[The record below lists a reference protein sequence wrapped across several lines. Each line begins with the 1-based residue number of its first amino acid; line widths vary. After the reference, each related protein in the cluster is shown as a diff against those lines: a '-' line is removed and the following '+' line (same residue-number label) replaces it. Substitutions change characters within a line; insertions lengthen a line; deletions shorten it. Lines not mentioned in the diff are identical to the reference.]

1 MKKIIGFLFLLIV
14 IISACEKDDFCI
26 QNPVTPKLILAF
38 YNTDS
43 RDDLKTVTQ
52 LYVWAEGKEDS
63 LLVNVSQDS
72 IFIPLNVNSIQT
84 LYNLSKDN
92 VVDQFTIE
100 YTPENE
106 YVSRS
111 CGYKIIFNDLNFSTT
126 NNWITDFTALETS
139 LENQDSAHVQIFH

>member
-1 MKKIIGFLFLLIV
+1 MKKIIGFLFLMIV
-14 IISACEKDDFCI
+14 IISSCEKDDFCT

-43 RDDLKTVTQ
+43 RNDLKTIEQ

-72 IFIPLNVNSIQT
+72 IFIPLNVNSNQT
-84 LYNLSKDN
+84 VYNLSKDN
-92 VVDQFTIE
+92 VVEQFTID
-100 YTPENE
+100 YTPENR

-111 CGYKIIFNDLNFSTT
+111 CGYKIIFNDLTFSTT
-126 NNWITDFTALETS
+126 NNWITDFTAIETS

>member
-1 MKKIIGFLFLLIV
+1 MKKIIGFLFLMIV
-14 IISACEKDDFCI
+14 IISSCEKDDFCT

-43 RDDLKTVTQ
+43 RDDLKTIEQ

-72 IFIPLNVNSIQT
+72 IFIPLNVNSNQT
-84 LYNLSKDN
+84 VYNLSKDN
-92 VVDQFTIE
+92 VVEQFTID
-100 YTPENE
+100 YTPENR

-111 CGYKIIFNDLNFSTT
+111 CGYKIIFNDLTFSTT
-126 NNWITDFTALETS
+126 NNWITDFTAIETS

>member
-1 MKKIIGFLFLLIV
+1 MKKIIGFLFLMVV
-14 IISACEKDDFCI
+14 IISSCEKDDFCT

-43 RDDLKTVTQ
+43 RNDLKTIEQ

-72 IFIPLNVNSIQT
+72 IFIPLNVNSNQT
-84 LYNLSKDN
+84 VYNLSKDN
-92 VVDQFTIE
+92 VVEQFTID
-100 YTPENE
+100 YTPENR

-111 CGYKIIFNDLNFSTT
+111 CGYKIIFNDLTFSTT
-126 NNWITDFTALETS
+126 NNWVTDFTAIETS